1 MASKNVPAPRP
12 GAVAYSVVK
21 AGLTQM
27 ARVAAVELNESG
39 IHANVLRLSVVFDTA
54 IWTDDV
60 LSGKVKNCGL
70 RVEEYKT

>member
-1 MASKNVPAPRP
+1 MASKNVPAPGS

-39 IHANVLRLSVVFDTA
+39 IHAHVLRLSAV
-54 IWTDDV
+54 
-60 LSGKVKNCGL
+60 
-70 RVEEYKT
+70 

>member
-1 MASKNVPAPRP
+1 VIIVASKNVPAPGS

-39 IHANVLRLSVVFDTA
+39 IHAHVLRLSAV
-54 IWTDDV
+54 
-60 LSGKVKNCGL
+60 
-70 RVEEYKT
+70 